1 MPLTPNA
8 RCPICGAAVFF
19 WKDSRGSTVWFDSLG
34 APWPKHPWLDLA
46 RTSSAASRAT
56 LQAAR
61 AAAQGPLAPP
71 RQVSAPVPASDGC
84 CLTLFLA
91 PVAFLFVF
99 GFASAISGSG
109 AVGALLGVLAFGLV
123 VALHFRRDPARAW
136 AQMTTEADLARRMAV
151 EDQQ

>member
-136 AQMTTEADLARRMAV
+136 AQVTTEADLATRMAV
-151 EDQQ
+151 EDQK